1 MKQEGAKCIKR
12 RKPCP
17 AGSEACSDRFSCGK
31 GKKNRNKI
39 CCCPKPEPTTKPMTE
54 PMTKPTTEPT
64 TAPTTEPT
72 TEPMTKPKTKPTTE
86 PMTKPT
92 TEPRP
97 SVYFKQ
103 FFNIRGTQW
112 ICSSKYLF
120 FTENF
125 CWLGNL
131 EN

>member
-17 AGSEACSDRFSCGK
+17 AGSEACSDRFSCGR
-31 GKKNRNKI
+31 GRKNRNKI
-39 CCCPKPEPTTKPMTE
+39 CCCPKPEPTTE
-54 PMTKPTTEPT
+54 PTTEL
-64 TAPTTEPT
+64 TTEPT
-72 TEPMTKPKTKPTTE
+72 TELTTEPTTE

-103 FFNIRGTQW
+103 LFNIRGTQW

>member
-12 RKPCP
+12 GKPCP
-17 AGSEACSDRFSCGK
+17 AGTEACCDRFSCGR
-31 GKKNRNKI
+31 GRKNRNKI
-39 CCCPKPEPTTKPMTE
+39 CCCPKPEPTTE
-54 PMTKPTTEPT
+54 PTTEL
-64 TAPTTEPT
+64 TTEPT
-72 TEPMTKPKTKPTTE
+72 TEPMTKPTTK
-86 PMTKPT
+86 
-92 TEPRP
+92 PRP

-112 ICSSKYLF
+112 ICPSKYVF
-120 FTENF
+120 FAENF